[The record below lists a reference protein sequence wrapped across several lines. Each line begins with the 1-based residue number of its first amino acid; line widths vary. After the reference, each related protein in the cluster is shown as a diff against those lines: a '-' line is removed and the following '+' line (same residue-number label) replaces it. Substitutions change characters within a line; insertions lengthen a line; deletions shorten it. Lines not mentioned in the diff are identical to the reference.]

1 MKNHTQR
8 TTIIL
13 MILTFIIG
21 AAGIIGCAKK
31 DAAAAA
37 SKADAA
43 RPKRVVTTFTILQD
57 MAQNIAGDK
66 LLVSRGRKFT
76 SMSRLRLIL

>member
-13 MILTFIIG
+13 MILTLIIG

-31 DAAAAA
+31 DAAA

-43 RPKRVVTTFTILQD
+43 RPKRVVTTFTIL
-57 MAQNIAGDK
+57 
-66 LLVSRGRKFT
+66 
-76 SMSRLRLIL
+76 